1 MNTGRLGEAKAP
13 VQLQKM
19 VNFNYLVWMW
29 FWLLT
34 TYLKQLKW
42 VFSVFTLE
50 PAIFKVTVPAKGGNC
65 VSEVLGIKQR
75 EEKGTE
81 KVAALQR
88 ELKYFVS
95 FLVQSVVKRE
105 LYSKH

>member
-1 MNTGRLGEAKAP
+1 MD
-13 VQLQKM
+13 V
-19 VNFNYLVWMW
+19 VLV
-29 FWLLT
+29 T
-34 TYLKQLKW
+34 TYVKQLKW

-75 EEKGTE
+75 KEKGTE

-88 ELKYFVS
+88 ELKYFLS
-95 FLVQSVVKRE
+95 FLVQSVVKKE

>member
-1 MNTGRLGEAKAP
+1 MI
-13 VQLQKM
+13 
-19 VNFNYLVWMW
+19 LV
-29 FWLLT
+29 
-34 TYLKQLKW
+34 TYHIFETIE
-42 VFSVFTLE
+42 VFFSFSVFTLD

-75 EEKGTE
+75 KEKSTE

-95 FLVQSVVKRE
+95 FLVQPVVKKE
-105 LYSKH
+105 FYGKH